1 MSIVGL
7 KNYKAF
13 FTLILIKDLK
23 VISKVPFLSFQ
34 LKLNLSR
41 LSQKIKEEM
50 SSDNNNQENPNKE
63 QNQAQGL
70 FSQNNLF
77 SGQQQLGGLFEKP
90 PTSLFAQQGSLFG
103 SLSSSTQSGNKSSTS
118 LFKTTNFFP
127 TSSRNDNLISDPNFW
142 NKILPSGSKL
152 QLNEEETERKK
163 QDYVSYWKPRI
174 PMKSLKPVEK
184 FKVVILGEGGI
195 GKTAF
200 VNNLFSKE
208 FNKVYLATKGKVE
221 NPLDIMT
228 NYGPFTFEIIDT
240 AGQIALSG
248 KREDLCI
255 GADCAILMF
264 DVTSRIT
271 EKEIPKWCKLISTIC
286 GNIPKVLVGNKV
298 DDVRCRKVM
307 PKAITFHRKVK
318 MPYCEISAKTGYQ
331 CEKPL
336 LYLLRMMANSDKIEL
351 LGEPIPQPEDPTLAQ
366 EEILNQLKEEENA
379 DNTPLP
385 ENKDKE
391 FGISSQEKDE

>member
-298 DDVRCRKVM
+298 DDVRCRKVVS
-307 PKAITFHRKVK
+307 KAITFHRKVK